1 MELSLSTMG
10 FLLSHFQT
18 HPIIS
23 STLEWVKTKKRF
35 HLYIYIYIITHIYIL
50 CKTKNIHNSI
60 TTSFTTF
67 YHHNVNRTPPFFFC
81 QLISPGAN
89 CEAWRWSEGSGFHGK
104 IIEDHRSKWA
114 NFGAMMSFMPFWDRQ
129 FAGVSLASG
138 MSGVQFLIIGNASKA
153 SVWISLSLKIRSFV
167 ICWLHLLDSFGDLY
181 IIIYNLSATLCD
193 W

>member
-1 MELSLSTMG
+1 MFSRTYGTFIINHGIFVVPLSNTPNH
-10 FLLSHFQT
+10 FLHIGVSQNQ
-18 HPIIS
+18 
-23 STLEWVKTKKRF
+23 KTVPF
-35 HLYIYIYIITHIYIL
+35 VYIYISLHTYIYIL

-114 NFGAMMSFMPFWDRQ
+114 NFGAMMSFMPFL
-129 FAGVSLASG
+129 GSP
-138 MSGVQFLIIGNASKA
+138 
-153 SVWISLSLKIRSFV
+153 
-167 ICWLHLLDSFGDLY
+167 ICWSFFGFWY
-181 IIIYNLSATLCD
+181 VRSSISNYWKCKQS
-193 W
+193 